1 MQLIKVL
8 HLIVMLK
15 MILDLETVRQG
26 QNNVEVQEVANNNT
40 NVETNNDSD
49 ESENIGD
56 SFQPDIFDPNIGIH

>member
-1 MQLIKVL
+1 
-8 HLIVMLK
+8 MLK